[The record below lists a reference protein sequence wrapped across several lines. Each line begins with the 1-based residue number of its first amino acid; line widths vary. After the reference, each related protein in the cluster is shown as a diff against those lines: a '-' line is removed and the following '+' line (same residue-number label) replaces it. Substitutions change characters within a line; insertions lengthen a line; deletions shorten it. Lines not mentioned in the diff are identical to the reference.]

1 MERRL
6 PLSFA
11 YLRSAGARG
20 PLRAGSRAPPLCEA
34 RSETLSADGR
44 GVAHIDGKTVF
55 IDGALAG
62 EQVMFRYLRRRGR
75 FDEGVADRVLEPS
88 LMRVPP
94 RCPHF
99 GVCGG
104 CSLQHLASEGQI
116 EHKQRVLLEGL
127 LHLGKVRPETVL
139 PPITGPLWGYRRK
152 ARLSVKYV
160 DKKGGIL
167 AGFKEKGGRWV
178 ADLSR
183 CEVLHPSIGLR
194 LNELRLLVQGLSV
207 ARAVPQ
213 IEIAVGDE
221 ESAIVI
227 RHLAPL
233 ASSDEDCLKAFS
245 DRTGIAVYL
254 QAGGPE
260 TVVRL
265 WPPGDPILSYRLP
278 GQVEIRFLPLDFTQ
292 VNAEINRALV
302 ERVLALLEPLAS
314 ERVLDLFCGLGN
326 FTLPLARQAGF
337 VTGVEGERTL
347 VERGRANAAA
357 NGIMNVEFHAC
368 DLADDT
374 SVLPIAAAAYD
385 KVLLDPPRTGASRI
399 LRRLPLEAIKRL
411 AYVSC
416 NPATLARDSAVLVRE
431 KGLRFVAAGVLDMF
445 PHTSHVESI
454 AVFEHA

>member
-1 MERRL
+1 M
-6 PLSFA
+6 
-11 YLRSAGARG
+11 
-20 PLRAGSRAPPLCEA
+20 
-34 RSETLSADGR
+34 
-44 GVAHIDGKTVF
+44 
-55 IDGALAG
+55 
-62 EQVMFRYLRRRGR
+62 
-75 FDEGVADRVLEPS
+75 
-88 LMRVPP
+88 
-94 RCPHF
+94 
-99 GVCGG
+99 
-104 CSLQHLASEGQI
+104 
-116 EHKQRVLLEGL
+116 
-127 LHLGKVRPETVL
+127 
-139 PPITGPLWGYRRK
+139 
-152 ARLSVKYV
+152 
-160 DKKGGIL
+160 KGGIL
-167 AGFKEKGGRWV
+167 AGFKEKGGRRV

-213 IEIAVGDE
+213 MEIAVGDHE
-221 ESAIVI
+221 TAIII
-227 RHLAPL
+227 RHLTPL
-233 ASSDEDCLKAFS
+233 ASSDEDYLKSFS

-265 WPPGDPILSYRLP
+265 WPPGDPMLSYTLP
-278 GQVEIRFLPLDFTQ
+278 GQVEIRFLPLDFIQ

-326 FTLPLARQAGF
+326 FTLPLARHAGF
-337 VTGVEGERTL
+337 VAGVEGERTL
-347 VERGRANAAA
+347 VERGRTNARA
-357 NGIMNVEFHAC
+357 NGISNVEFHAFNLN
-368 DLADDT
+368 DETDP
-374 SVLPIAAAAYD
+374 LPIAADGYE
-385 KVLLDPPRTGASRI
+385 KMLLDPPRTGASRI
-399 LRRLPLEAIKRL
+399 LGRLPLAAVKRL